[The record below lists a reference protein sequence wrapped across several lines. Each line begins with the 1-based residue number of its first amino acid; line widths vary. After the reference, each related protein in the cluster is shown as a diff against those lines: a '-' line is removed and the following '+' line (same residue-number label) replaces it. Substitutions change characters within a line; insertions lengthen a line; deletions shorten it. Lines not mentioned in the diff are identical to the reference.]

1 MAESGGSARRGGRM
15 RRSLA
20 RHRSLAT
27 AIGVATA
34 ALVGFGLAT
43 GSDVAIPYAV
53 MVFGGM
59 ALVAA
64 IEPDDGFSG
73 LALTGLSIW
82 AIGHL
87 AGGIIG
93 IDGDRVL
100 YNALLLDP
108 IHWDN
113 LVHFVGFGTAG
124 LVWWEAVRGSIR
136 VEPGHAI
143 GVGVAVWFVG
153 MGVGA
158 LNEVIEFIATL
169 VLPDTN
175 VGGYHNTGR
184 DLIANLL
191 GAATAAVVVV
201 RRIQREP
208 APGSPD

>member
-1 MAESGGSARRGGRM
+1 MGDGVGEEQERGRM
-15 RRSLA
+15 RRSLE
-20 RHRSLAT
+20 RHRVL
-27 AIGVATA
+27 AIGVVAGTA
-34 ALVGFGLAT
+34 AFCGYGLAT
-43 GSDVAIPYAV
+43 GSNVAIPYAV
-53 MVFGGM
+53 MVLGGM

-64 IEPDDGFSG
+64 LEPDDGFSG

-82 AIGHL
+82 AFGHL

-93 IDGDRVL
+93 IEGDRVL

-108 IHWDN
+108 VHWDN

-124 LVWWEAVRGSIR
+124 LVWWEAVRSHVR
-136 VEPGHAI
+136 VDPGHAV

-158 LNEVIEFIATL
+158 LNEVIEFLATL
-169 VLPDTN
+169 ALPDTN

-201 RRIQREP
+201 RRIRREP
-208 APGSPD
+208 AAGSPD

>member
-1 MAESGGSARRGGRM
+1 MADEVGEERPGRL

-20 RHRSLAT
+20 RHRAL
-27 AIGVATA
+27 AIGIAVATA
-34 ALVGFGLAT
+34 GFASYGLAT
-43 GSDVAIPYAV
+43 GSDVAVPYAV
-53 MVFGGM
+53 MVLGGM
-59 ALVAA
+59 ALVAT

-73 LALTGLSIW
+73 LALAGLSTW
-82 AIGHL
+82 ALGHL

-93 IDGDRVL
+93 IAGDRVL

-108 IHWDN
+108 VHWDN

-124 LVWWEAVRGSIR
+124 LVWWEAVQGSVR
-136 VEPGHAI
+136 VDRSHAV

-201 RRIQREP
+201 RRIRREP
-208 APGSPD
+208 SADSPD